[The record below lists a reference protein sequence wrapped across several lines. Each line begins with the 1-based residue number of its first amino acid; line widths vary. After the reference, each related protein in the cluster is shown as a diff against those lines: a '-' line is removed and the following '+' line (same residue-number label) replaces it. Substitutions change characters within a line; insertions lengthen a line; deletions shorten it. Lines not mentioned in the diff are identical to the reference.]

1 MEIKL
6 INFKQVFFLLAMTIV
21 IAGCSSFSE
30 MNNEDDSSGVNND
43 GEVSLKG
50 TKWKLAGIVDTRTG
64 DLKVLEPKDCEEC
77 YTLMFDT
84 DFTAIILS
92 VNMIL
97 KIDLQHLSEHD
108 IPQEFIDKMLF
119 CEKYYED
126 GEDYC
131 DSYLYRWGIA
141 FASSFTATPL
151 ELKLFSTPDSYL
163 LFKPF

>member
-84 DFTAIILS
+84 DSTYTGITSTNKFVGALEISTGIIR
-92 VNMIL
+92 IL
-97 KIDLQHLSEHD
+97 GSTKIVEQ
-108 IPQEFIDKMLF
+108 
-119 CEKYYED
+119 YD
-126 GEDYC
+126 GE
-131 DSYLYRWGIA
+131 LY
-141 FASSFTATPL
+141 FQTLQTVQSFSL
-151 ELKLFSTPDSYL
+151 QENVLMMYSNNKKNYL
-163 LFKPF
+163 LYKPY